1 MAQETDEPRSVRNR
15 EDSKQ
20 LLLRWLDLGSLSN
33 ENTKLKN
40 LLYDDVTKLP
50 TVSLLLNNIQTMLSK
65 HKQIGVIYIDV
76 DTDNRFEHA
85 FGYQV
90 MEDMMNQVGLALNQ
104 FMGDILRSSDQVA
117 TVVKS
122 GNDFVILLAPP
133 RKASRLELED
143 LYDLR
148 GRVLKALRRAM
159 SQNLNETIAKKFHCR
174 AGAALIED
182 DPTVKIEHLVY
193 NALEAAKESG
203 EQKEL
208 ELRQKQIGR
217 LQLAIDK
224 QEIST
229 VFQPIVEFSSLKPIG
244 FEAFS
249 RGPTPD
255 LEHPELLFKLAEEGD
270 LVWKLDRFCRD
281 RAFINARGLPAEFLF
296 VNVDPH
302 TVGDPDLKN
311 LSDSLYLK
319 HSDLDISRVVFDLS
333 ARAVLTD
340 FDLFRLTVNYFK
352 SLGFKISLD
361 DSGGGH
367 YAGLEIIA
375 RTKPDFVKID
385 IPLIRGI
392 EDDEVNQDLVATIVK
407 FAGKAGS
414 IVIAEG
420 IETEPEFL
428 RLKELGVEIG
438 QGYLFAKPGKPFPAI
453 TDL

>member
-1 MAQETDEPRSVRNR
+1 MAENTEEPRSVRKR
-15 EDSKQ
+15 EHSKQ
-20 LLLRWLDLGSLSN
+20 LLLRWLDLGSLN
-33 ENTKLKN
+33 TENTKLRG
-40 LLYDDVTKLP
+40 LLYDEVTKLP
-50 TVSLLLNNIQTMLSK
+50 TVSLLLNNIRTMLDK
-65 HKQIGVIYIDV
+65 HKQVGVIYVDV
-76 DTDNRFEHA
+76 DTDSRFEHT
-85 FGYQV
+85 FGYQA
-90 MEDMMNQVGLALNQ
+90 MESMMNQVGLALNRLKGEI
-104 FMGDILRSSDQVA
+104 FRGGDTVA

-122 GNDFVILLAPP
+122 GNDFLILLTPP
-133 RKASRLELED
+133 RETSRLELED
-143 LYDLR
+143 LYKIR
-148 GRVLKALRRAM
+148 KRVLKGLRDAM
-159 SQNLNETIAKKFHCR
+159 SQNLNPTIAKKFHCR

-193 NALEAAKESG
+193 NALEAAKESA
-203 EQKEL
+203 EQREL
-208 ELRQKQIGR
+208 DKQQKQIDR

-229 VFQPIVEFSSLKPIG
+229 VFQPIVEFSSLKPVAY
-244 FEAFS
+244 EAFS
-249 RGPTPD
+249 RGPAPD
-255 LEHPELLFKLAEEGD
+255 MEYPELMFRVATEGD
-270 LVWKLDRFCRD
+270 LVWKLDRCCRD
-281 RAFINARGLPAEFLF
+281 RAFVNARGLPAEFLF

-319 HSDLDISRVVFDLS
+319 HSDLDVSRVVFDLS

-428 RLKELGVEIG
+428 RLKKLGVEIG